1 MDDNEVLFQRIVHC
15 LVRTGE
21 WDRLKAKL
29 NSLLDESGWS
39 RQIQQN
45 GREFVPPAAH
55 TDSYQSDMPATQ
67 DLCDRMSTDAHRL
80 LPKDVREEINA
91 LLREAIQR
99 NYS

>member
-21 WDRLKAKL
+21 WDGLKVKL
-29 NSLLDESGWS
+29 NGLLDESGWS
-39 RQIQQN
+39 RQLQQN
-45 GREFVPPAAH
+45 GRELVHKPSLQ
-55 TDSYQSDMPATQ
+55 T
-67 DLCDRMSTDAHRL
+67 LMSWTCLRFRISVTAGL
-80 LPKDVREEINA
+80 QTLMLPKDVREQINT